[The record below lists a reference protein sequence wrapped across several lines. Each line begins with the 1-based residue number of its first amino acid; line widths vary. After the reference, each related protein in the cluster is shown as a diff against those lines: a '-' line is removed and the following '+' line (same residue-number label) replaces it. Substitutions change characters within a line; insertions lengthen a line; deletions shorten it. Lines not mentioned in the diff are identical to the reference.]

1 MSNRGS
7 QISKSFT
14 EGRKGLKDLIELL
27 TGPSKKEEEEE
38 KKKKKEVD
46 LGLSKSKVRKFKDS
60 LK

>member
-1 MSNRGS
+1 MSERRS
-7 QISKSFT
+7 KTSKSFI

-38 KKKKKEVD
+38 KKKKEVD
-46 LGLSKSKVRKFKDS
+46 LGLNRRKVRKFKDS